1 MPTTPPF
8 SGKRAL
14 SPSRVNALLRTG
26 FLFVIYSAICGTSLY
41 IAYELRYDFA
51 VPEPARH
58 QRWEVMSWLVPL
70 ELVLLFAFGQFSSH
84 LSYFRMPDLYRI
96 FAVFATATL
105 FLVYLWYITDGKEC
119 PPRASILANMVLCIT
134 LLASFR
140 TALRVFRERYLS
152 GGSRTGA
159 ISRVAIIGANDVG
172 ASIASDLLARR
183 GMGLRPVL
191 FLDANRTQH
200 GKEIHGLSVVGSP
213 DDLESVVSRH
223 AIQKIIIALPS
234 NEHRTIRDIVATSQQ
249 LKIPAEIVPSFA
261 ELATGQVRAT
271 KIRPVELEDLLG
283 RESVSLDSD
292 QIHKMLVGKVVF
304 VTGAGGSIGAELCR
318 QIIGC
323 LPKRLIM
330 IDQSEVQLFPIE
342 QELTALGHDAETL
355 ALVADILDLKRMRTL
370 FERFKPDLI
379 FHAAAHKHVPLME
392 SQPGEALRNNTFGT
406 LRLAQ
411 LASQM
416 KVDRF
421 VLISTDK
428 AINPT
433 NVMGASKRLAEISM
447 QAIGKLPDN
456 ETRFMA
462 VRFGNVLGSSGSVM
476 LTFKR
481 QISEGGPVTVT
492 HPEVT
497 RYFMT
502 IPEAVGL
509 VLQCGTLGEGGEI
522 FVLDMGEPIKIV
534 DVARQLI
541 ELSGFT
547 PDIDISIQFI
557 GLRPGEKLYEELQH
571 EGEQF
576 ADTVHPRIFRF
587 ISEAPCFE
595 TLEKNLLV
603 LEKLIHT
610 AERNQLKQR
619 IRDIVPEYEPFLD

>member
-1 MPTTPPF
+1 MATSPPF

-14 SPSRVNALLRTG
+14 SPSRINALLRTG
-26 FLFVIYSAICGTSLY
+26 FLFVIYSAICAVSLY

-51 VPEPARH
+51 VPEASRR

-96 FAVFATATL
+96 FGVFGTATL

-140 TALRVFRERYLS
+140 TGLRVFRERYLS
-152 GGSRTGA
+152 GGRA
-159 ISRVAIIGANDVG
+159 AAVSRVAIVGANDVG
-172 ASIASDLLARR
+172 AAVASDLLARR

-191 FLDANRTQH
+191 FLDNNRAQH

-213 DDLESVVSRH
+213 DDLEAVINRH

-292 QIHKMLVGKVVF
+292 QIHKMLTGKVVF

-323 LPKRLIM
+323 TPKRLIM

-355 ALVADILDLKRMRTL
+355 ALVADVLDLKRMRSL
-370 FERFKPDLI
+370 FERYKPDLI

-406 LRLAQ
+406 MRLAQ
-411 LASQM
+411 LASQL

-433 NVMGASKRLAEISM
+433 NVMGASKRLAEISV
-447 QAIGKLPDN
+447 QAIAKLPDN
-456 ETRFMA
+456 QTRFMA

-481 QISEGGPVTVT
+481 QISAGGPVTVT

-541 ELSGFT
+541 ELSGFA
-547 PDIDISIQFI
+547 PDIDIPIQFI

-571 EGEQF
+571 RGEQF
-576 ADTVHPRIFRF
+576 AETVHPRIFRF
-587 ISEAPCFE
+587 ISDAPSFEA
-595 TLEKNLLV
+595 LEKKLSQ
-603 LEKLIHT
+603 LEKMINT

-619 IRDIVPEYEPFLD
+619 IQEIVPEYEPFLD

>member
-1 MPTTPPF
+1 MPSSPPF
-8 SGKRAL
+8 SDKRVL
-14 SPSRVNALLRTG
+14 SPSRVNALLRTA
-26 FLFVIYSAICGTSLY
+26 FLLAIYSAVCGVSLY
-41 IAYELRYDFA
+41 LAYELRYDFA
-51 VPEPARH
+51 VPEASRR

-96 FAVFATATL
+96 CGVFGTATL

-119 PPRASILANMVLCIT
+119 PPRASILANMVLCVT

-140 TALRVFRERYLS
+140 TTLRVFRERYMS
-152 GGSRTGA
+152 GGRHAGTVT
-159 ISRVAIIGANDVG
+159 RVAIVGANDVG
-172 ASIASDLLARR
+172 ASVASDLMARR

-191 FLDANRTQH
+191 FLDVNRAQH
-200 GKEIHGLSVVGSP
+200 GKEIHGLSVVGFP
-213 DDLESVVSRH
+213 DELEAIVKRH
-223 AIQKIIIALPS
+223 AIQKVIIALPS
-234 NEHRTIRDIVATSQQ
+234 SEHRTIRDIVARSQQ
-249 LKIPAEIVPSFA
+249 LKIPTEIVPSFA
-261 ELATGQVRAT
+261 ELATGQVRAS

-283 RESVSLDSD
+283 RESVALDSE
-292 QIHKMLVGKVVF
+292 QIHKMVAGKVVF
-304 VTGAGGSIGAELCR
+304 VTGAGGSIGSELCR

-323 LPKRLIM
+323 LPKRLVM

-342 QELTALGHDAETL
+342 QELTAMGHDAETL
-355 ALVADILDLKRMRTL
+355 ALIADVLDIKRMRSI
-370 FERFKPDLI
+370 FERYKPDLI

-411 LASQM
+411 LASEM
-416 KVDRF
+416 KVGRF

-433 NVMGASKRLAEISM
+433 NVMGASKRLAEISV
-447 QAIGKLPDN
+447 QAISNLPGN
-456 ETRFMA
+456 QTRFMA
-462 VRFGNVLGSSGSVM
+462 VRFGNVLGSSGSVI

-541 ELSGFT
+541 ELSGFV

-576 ADTVHPRIFRF
+576 AETVHPRIFRF
-587 ISEAPCFE
+587 ISEPLCFE
-595 TLEKNLLV
+595 TLEKKLLL
-603 LEKLIHT
+603 LEKLINT

-619 IRDIVPEYEPFLD
+619 IREIVPEYEPFLD